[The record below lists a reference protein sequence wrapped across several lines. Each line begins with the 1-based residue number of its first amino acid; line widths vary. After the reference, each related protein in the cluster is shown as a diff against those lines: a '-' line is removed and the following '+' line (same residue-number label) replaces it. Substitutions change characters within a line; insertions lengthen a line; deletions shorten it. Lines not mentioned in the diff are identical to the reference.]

1 MERDELIERIL
12 VAKSHH
18 EQALHE
24 YIKFRKFHP
33 NQDWSGLGIDLEE
46 MFEKDAEAV
55 DVLAKDLNKLGV
67 DIHYLV

>member
-1 MERDELIERIL
+1 MDRNELIERIL

-33 NQDWSGLGIDLEE
+33 NQDWAGLGIDLEE
-46 MFEKDAEAV
+46 MFEKEAEAV
-55 DVLAKDLNKLGV
+55 DGLAKALTKLGV
-67 DIHYLV
+67 EEQHLI